1 MPQFMTFFFLLTLKK
16 IFLRYAQPCFCRS
29 MIIMFH
35 VKYISWGDGMYQ
47 RATFEQNKHVLTC
60 VDIVLH
66 TVRMFVCLLSFES
79 LTPACKMVK
88 VTLKL

>member
-1 MPQFMTFFFLLTLKK
+1 
-16 IFLRYAQPCFCRS
+16 

-60 VDIVLH
+60 VDILLWSDLTNPH
-66 TVRMFVCLLSFES
+66 GQNVCLPFIL
-79 LTPACKMVK
+79 
-88 VTLKL
+88 

>member
-1 MPQFMTFFFLLTLKK
+1 MPQFMTFFPPHLKKK

-60 VDIVLH
+60 VDILLWSDLTNLH
-66 TVRMFVCLLSFES
+66 GQNVCLPLI
-79 LTPACKMVK
+79 L
-88 VTLKL
+88 